1 MTMPQRGNQLGLRP
15 MDRIIVS
22 ISNGG
27 VNDLNF
33 NSHDQ
38 VANGLVAGYNDQGY
52 PIVFLP
58 GTSVKGFVYPDS
70 SKLSQEF
77 MEFYSN
83 AYGEFDLS
91 KRTGDFTVLHHHNSF
106 KYQNK
111 KSDEKTIDP
120 KFNVK
125 IGQKVR
131 VFARK
136 HPAAADAYV
145 VVASQ
150 IATRSYLGTVVGCNV
165 EGEPLIVFDHFVGE
179 VIGFNLPDAYEN
191 DKPRVDHAVHKS
203 MRPLIRDYTSRKAV
217 WLNDPSF
224 YEKVSP
230 AQMHT
235 KPAFGVQLGDKVEL
249 SFGNKGFDYQYD
261 GNNNTVQGTI
271 VGFHNATGSPVVG
284 FRDVPTDCRGEV
296 WTPEQALDTTM
307 RTDVSSDDV
316 KYCHLIGDEISFKK
330 FGKKKSMPRKTDADV
345 VVNEASDTPQST
357 TGTMMNRIKKAGMN
371 APIRAA
377 RMQALTNGKKAIL
390 SALEGRVDTGTHA
403 MIETVLNTDVGQG
416 VILGAIGLAGPSIP
430 KVGEDPRVQMLCDE
444 FLNEGVAKGFNEGI
458 NLLASILGPA
468 LASAV
473 AALPPVTSA
482 VKEKLGNSAK
492 KRVHSDDDESEE
504 EEDEETEEETVSSK
518 RKAT

>member
-15 MDRIIVS
+15 MDQIIVS
-22 ISNGG
+22 VDNGG

-33 NSHDQ
+33 NSSSQ
-38 VANGLVAGYNDQGY
+38 AINGLVAGYNDQGY
-52 PIVFLP
+52 PIVFFQKQ
-58 GTSVKGFVYPDS
+58 TIKGFVYPDS
-70 SKLSQEF
+70 NKLSQEF
-77 MEFYSN
+77 MEFYRK
-83 AYGEFDLS
+83 AFGDFDLS
-91 KRTGDFTVLHHHNSF
+91 NRPGDFTTLHHANSF
-106 KYQNK
+106 RFLNK
-111 KSDEKTIDP
+111 KPEEKTIDP

-125 IGQKVR
+125 VGQKVR
-131 VFARK
+131 VWARK
-136 HPAAADAYV
+136 SVNPDSYI
-145 VVASQ
+145 VAPSSV
-150 IATRSYLGTVVGCNV
+150 ATRSYLGTVVGCNV
-165 EGEPLIVFDHFVGE
+165 GGEPLIVFDSNVIE
-179 VIGFNLPDAYEN
+179 KIGFNLSDAYEN
-191 DKPRVDHAVHKS
+191 HQPRVDHAVHKS

-217 WLNDPSF
+217 WLNDPTF
-224 YEKVSP
+224 YEKVSA

-235 KPAFGVQLGDKVEL
+235 KPAFSVQLGDKVEL
-249 SFGNKGFDYQYD
+249 SFGSKGFDYQYD

-271 VGFHNATGSPVVG
+271 VGFHDATGSPVVG
-284 FRDVPTDCRGEV
+284 FSNVPTDCMGEV
-296 WTPEQALDTTM
+296 WHTEQALGTTM

-316 KYCHLIGDEISFKK
+316 KYCHLVGDAISFRKI
-330 FGKKKSMPRKTDADV
+330 GKKKSMPRKTDADV

-430 KVGEDPRVQMLCDE
+430 QVGEDPRVQMLCDE

-504 EEDEETEEETVSSK
+504 EDEETEEETVSSK